1 MNFDALSDKLTPLQI
16 EFALRCISDADSIA
30 IITHQNPDGDAM
42 GSSLAMRHLLLAL
55 GKTNVTNIVPTS
67 FPDFLAW
74 IPGVDSAIQYEQQP
88 EAARAA
94 LRDADLVICTDLG
107 EPTRVAALSDI
118 LTERFNEYENATA
131 KDNTEA
137 VSCRSAHSLLIV
149 DHHLSPVATSHPEQ
163 IAYPDSAS
171 ASELVFRLAYQIGR
185 LCRGFNEV
193 LSGFSPDNPKQQTGL
208 LPDNAKRQTGFLP
221 ENPRQYTGFLRGFVG
236 TITSFLQGK
245 DLFFDKILTPEF
257 ATCIYTGMMT
267 DTGNFSYNS
276 CQPEMYSVVA
286 ILLTTGIN
294 KDAIYDRVFNA
305 YSADRMRLIGYCLY
319 HKMKIFPEYHTALIT
334 LNRREMYRFNAKSG
348 DMEGIV
354 NMPMQIKDI
363 YYSVFMR
370 EDKIPPHQ
378 LADANGEK
386 IKAKISFRSRGNRPV
401 NILAREVFRGG
412 GHMNASGGEFFG
424 SVDQAAQKF
433 IDTMPKYLLTT

>member
-1 MNFDALSDKLTPLQI
+1 MYLCANFLIIRHFFMNYTPISDKITPLQL
-16 EFALRCISDADSIA
+16 EFAARCISDAQSIA
-30 IITHQNPDGDAM
+30 IITHQNPDGDAL
-42 GSSLAMRHLLLAL
+42 GSSLAMRHFLLSL

-74 IPGVDSAIQYEQQP
+74 LPGVDSVIQYEQNP
-88 EAARAA
+88 DAATAA
-94 LRDADLVICTDLG
+94 LRNADLVICTDLG
-107 EPTRVAALSDI
+107 EPTRVAALSPI
-118 LTERFNEYENATA
+118 LTERFNRYTA
-131 KDNTEA
+131 SRDSRDS
-137 VSCRSAHSLLIV
+137 VSSANSALLIL
-149 DHHLSPVATSHPEQ
+149 DHHLSRVCNEYPEQ

-171 ASELVFRLAYQIGR
+171 ASELVFRLAYQLTNAQNVR
-185 LCRGFNEV
+185 EDRGVVGV
-193 LSGFSPDNPKQQTGL
+193 LSED
-208 LPDNAKRQTGFLP
+208 
-221 ENPRQYTGFLRGFVG
+221 
-236 TITSFLQGK
+236 
-245 DLFFDKILTPEF
+245 F

-276 CQPEMYSVVA
+276 CHPEMYNIVA

-305 YSADRMRLIGYCLY
+305 WSAERMQLVGYCLY
-319 HKMKIFPEYHTALIT
+319 HKMKLFPEYHTALIT

-354 NMPMQIKDI
+354 NMPLQIKDI
-363 YYSVFMR
+363 YYSIFMR

-378 LADANGEK
+378 IPDANGAK
-386 IKAKISFRSRGNRPV
+386 VKAKISFRSQGDRPV

-424 SVDQAAQKF
+424 NVDEAAKKF
-433 IDTMPKYLLTT
+433 IEVMPQYMQKQ

>member
-1 MNFDALSDKLTPLQI
+1 MNFTALSDKLTPLQV
-16 EFALRCISDADSIA
+16 EYAARCISDAQSIA

-42 GSSLAMRHLLLAL
+42 GSSLAMRFFLLAL

-74 IPGVDSAIQYEQQP
+74 LPGVESIIPYEQQP
-88 EAARAA
+88 EAAASA
-94 LRDADLVICTDLG
+94 LRDADLVICTDLA
-107 EPTRVAALSDI
+107 EPGRVAALSPI
-118 LTERFNEYENATA
+118 LAERFNANYENYENIASNA
-131 KDNTEA
+131 K
-137 VSCRSAHSLLIV
+137 LLIL
-149 DHHLSPVATSHPEQ
+149 DHHLSSVCAAHPEQ

-171 ASELVFRLAYQIGR
+171 ASELVFRLAWQLVGLHRGLIRGKPESHQSLIG
-185 LCRGFNEV
+185 G
-193 LSGFSPDNPKQQTGL
+193 GL
-208 LPDNAKRQTGFLP
+208 PF
-221 ENPRQYTGFLRGFVG
+221 
-236 TITSFLQGK
+236 
-245 DLFFDKILTPEF
+245 LTPEF

-276 CQPEMYSVVA
+276 CQPEMYAIVA
-286 ILLTTGIN
+286 MLLTTGIN

-319 HKMKIFPEYHTALIT
+319 HKMKLFPEYHTALIT

-354 NMPMQIKDI
+354 NLPLQIKDI

-378 LADANGEK
+378 QAEAGGARVK
-386 IKAKISFRSRGNRPV
+386 SKISFRSQGDRPV
-401 NILAREVFRGG
+401 NSMAHEVFRGG

-424 SVDQAAQKF
+424 SVDEAAKKF
-433 IDTMPKYLLTT
+433 IETMPKYLQKY

>member
-118 LTERFNEYENATA
+118 LTERFNEYENATVT
-131 KDNTEA
+131 DNPEA
-137 VSCRSAHSLLIV
+137 VSCHSAHSLLIV

-193 LSGFSPDNPKQQTGL
+193 LSGFSP
-208 LPDNAKRQTGFLP
+208 

-245 DLFFDKILTPEF
+245 DLFFDKILTPDF

-294 KDAIYDRVFNA
+294 KDAIYDRIFNA

>member
-1 MNFDALSDKLTPLQI
+1 MYLCSLFLTIRNFFMNFSALSDKLTPLQL
-16 EFALRCISDADSIA
+16 EHATRCITRADSIA
-30 IITHQNPDGDAM
+30 VITHQNPDGDAL
-42 GSSLAMRHLLLAL
+42 GSSLAMRFFLLSL
-55 GKTNVTNIVPTS
+55 GKTNITNIVPTS

-74 IPGVDSAIQYEQQP
+74 MPGADTIISYEQQS
-88 EAARAA
+88 EAAENAIRN
-94 LRDADLVICTDLG
+94 ADLVICTDIAEAG
-107 EPTRVAALSDI
+107 RVAALSPV
-118 LTERFNEYENATA
+118 LTGRFEAYESS
-131 KDNTEA
+131 DEA
-137 VSCRSAHSLLIV
+137 ADSLLII
-149 DHHLSPVATSHPEQ
+149 DHHLSSVCTAHSEQ

-171 ASELVFRLAYQIGR
+171 ASELVFRLAWQFV
-185 LCRGFNEV
+185 LFNRGFTEVLPKSYRDCADNEV
-193 LSGFSPDNPKQQTGL
+193 P
-208 LPDNAKRQTGFLP
+208 FL
-221 ENPRQYTGFLRGFVG
+221 
-236 TITSFLQGK
+236 TS
-245 DLFFDKILTPEF
+245 DF

-276 CQPEMYSVVA
+276 CEPEMYSIVA

-319 HKMKIFPEYHTALIT
+319 HKMKLFPEYHTALIT

-354 NMPMQIKDI
+354 NMPLQIKDI

-378 LADANGEK
+378 IAEAGSAK
-386 IKAKISFRSRGNRPV
+386 IKAKISFRSQGDRPV
-401 NILAREVFRGG
+401 NKLAREVFRGG

-424 SVDQAAQKF
+424 TVDEAAQKF
-433 IDTMPKYLLTT
+433 TETMPKYMLKE

>member
-1 MNFDALSDKLTPLQI
+1 MNYTTISDKITPLQL
-16 EFALRCISDADSIA
+16 EFAAHCISDAQSIA
-30 IITHQNPDGDAM
+30 IITHQNPDGDAL
-42 GSSLAMRHLLLAL
+42 GSSLAMRHFLLSL

-74 IPGVDSAIQYEQQP
+74 LPGVDSVIQYEQNP
-88 EAARAA
+88 DAATAA

-107 EPTRVAALSDI
+107 EPTRVAAHSTI
-118 LTERFNEYENATA
+118 LTERFNRYAASRESGNSGISS
-131 KDNTEA
+131 NS
-137 VSCRSAHSLLIV
+137 VSSANSALLIL
-149 DHHLSPVATSHPEQ
+149 DHHLSKVCNEYPEQ

-171 ASELVFRLAYQIGR
+171 ASELVFRLAYQLTNAQNVR
-185 LCRGFNEV
+185 EDRGFIGV
-193 LSGFSPDNPKQQTGL
+193 KSGLSQGFDS
-208 LPDNAKRQTGFLP
+208 
-221 ENPRQYTGFLRGFVG
+221 
-236 TITSFLQGK
+236 
-245 DLFFDKILTPEF
+245 ILTPDF

-276 CQPEMYSVVA
+276 CHPEMYNIVA
-286 ILLTTGIN
+286 MLLTTGIN

-305 YSADRMRLIGYCLY
+305 WSAERMQLVGYCLY
-319 HKMKIFPEYHTALIT
+319 HKMKLFPEYHTALIT

-354 NMPMQIKDI
+354 NMPLQIKDI
-363 YYSVFMR
+363 YYSIFMR

-378 LADANGEK
+378 IPDANGAK
-386 IKAKISFRSRGNRPV
+386 VKAKISFRSQGDRPV

-424 SVDQAAQKF
+424 NVDDAAKKF
-433 IDTMPKYLLTT
+433 IEVMPQYMQKQ

>member
-1 MNFDALSDKLTPLQI
+1 MNYTVISDKITPLQLKH
-16 EFALRCISDADSIA
+16 AARCICDAQSIA

-42 GSSLAMRHLLLAL
+42 GSSLGMRFFLQAL

-74 IPGVDSAIQYEQQP
+74 LPGVNEAIQYEQQP
-88 EAARAA
+88 EAAVQA
-94 LRDADLVICTDLG
+94 LREADLVICTDLAEAG
-107 EPTRVAALSDI
+107 RVAALSPI
-118 LTERFNEYENATA
+118 LAERFSAYAQSSEGSDSSEGSENSECSENSENSECSP
-131 KDNTEA
+131 K
-137 VSCRSAHSLLIV
+137 SSLLII
-149 DHHLSPVATSHPEQ
+149 DHHLSSVCSGHPEQ
-163 IAYPDSAS
+163 IAFPDSAS
-171 ASELVFRLAYQIGR
+171 ASELVFRLAWQFAR
-185 LCRGFNEV
+185 SSRAVVEP
-193 LSGFSPDNPKQQTGL
+193 LSSHSRAIVGSRPDFSD
-208 LPDNAKRQTGFLP
+208 
-221 ENPRQYTGFLRGFVG
+221 
-236 TITSFLQGK
+236 
-245 DLFFDKILTPEF
+245 ILTPEF

-276 CQPEMYSVVA
+276 CEPEMYNIVA
-286 ILLTTGIN
+286 TLLTTGID

-319 HKMKIFPEYHTALIT
+319 HKMKLFPEYHAALIT
-334 LNRREMYRFNAKSG
+334 LNRKEMYRFNAKSG

-354 NMPMQIKDI
+354 NMPLQIKDV

-378 LADANGEK
+378 QEEAKGAK
-386 IKAKISFRSRGNRPV
+386 VKAKISFRSQGNRPV

-424 SVDQAAQKF
+424 SVDEAAAKF
-433 IDTMPKYLLTT
+433 IETMSRYLQKD

>member
-1 MNFDALSDKLTPLQI
+1 MNKLALSDKLTPLQL
-16 EFALRCISDADSIA
+16 EHARRCISSAQSVA

-42 GSSLAMRHLLLAL
+42 GSSLAMRHFLSAL
-55 GKTNVTNIVPTS
+55 GKQVTNIVPTS

-74 IPGVDSAIQYEQQP
+74 LPGVEAIVQYEQNP
-88 EAARAA
+88 EAAAQA
-94 LRDADLVICTDLG
+94 LRDADLVICTDIA
-107 EPTRVAALSDI
+107 EPGRVAALSDI
-118 LTERFNEYENATA
+118 LAERFNAYESSQTACKDGENAYNNGENA
-131 KDNTEA
+131 DNA
-137 VSCRSAHSLLIV
+137 SLLII
-149 DHHLSPVATSHPEQ
+149 DHHLSSVCSNHPEQ

-171 ASELVFRLAYQIGR
+171 ASELVFRLVYQIVQDNRAVIEGTSSQ
-185 LCRGFNEV
+185 CRECFEPI
-193 LSGFSPDNPKQQTGL
+193 LDNTR
-208 LPDNAKRQTGFLP
+208 DHHATIS
-221 ENPRQYTGFLRGFVG
+221 LRHYNIDVP
-236 TITSFLQGK
+236 
-245 DLFFDKILTPEF
+245 FDAILTPDF

-276 CQPEMYSVVA
+276 CEPEMYNIVA
-286 ILLTTGIN
+286 MLLTTGIN

-305 YSADRMRLIGYCLY
+305 CSTDRLRMIGYCLY
-319 HKMKIFPEYHTALIT
+319 HKMKVFPEYHTALIT

-354 NMPMQIKDI
+354 NMPLQIKDV

-378 LADANGEK
+378 KPEAGEAK
-386 IKAKISFRSRGNRPV
+386 VKAKISFRSQGDRPV

-424 SVDQAAQKF
+424 DVDEAAKKF
-433 IDTMPKYLLTT
+433 IELMPKYMRKE